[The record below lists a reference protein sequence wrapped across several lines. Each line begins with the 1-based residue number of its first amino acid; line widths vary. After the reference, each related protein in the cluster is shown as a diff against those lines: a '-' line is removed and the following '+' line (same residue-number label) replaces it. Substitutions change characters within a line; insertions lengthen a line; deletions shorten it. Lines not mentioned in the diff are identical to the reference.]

1 VQSLFRGFG
10 DRTSSGDLTVKLSR
24 VAHKS
29 TDDAADKHW
38 WKDVDI
44 TAYGALWGGEIAA
57 DRYTNDL
64 RPATVTIYV
73 APAARTKNLARL
85 IAERRLRP
93 DPKGEIE
100 VLERFWDF
108 DTPAGEK
115 QVFPDVVPPLLV

>member
-1 VQSLFRGFG
+1 
-10 DRTSSGDLTVKLSR
+10 
-24 VAHKS
+24 
-29 TDDAADKHW
+29 
-38 WKDVDI
+38 
-44 TAYGALWGGEIAA
+44 
-57 DRYTNDL
+57 
-64 RPATVTIYV
+64 VTIYV

-108 DTPAGEK
+108 DTPAGEN